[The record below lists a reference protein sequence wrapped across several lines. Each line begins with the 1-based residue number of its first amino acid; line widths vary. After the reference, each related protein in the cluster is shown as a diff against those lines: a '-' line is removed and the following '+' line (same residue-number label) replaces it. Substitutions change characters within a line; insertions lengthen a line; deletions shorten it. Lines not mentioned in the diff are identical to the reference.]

1 MKIFSELLKFLN
13 FLRSKRIKFTII
25 QSRDDA
31 IMVSF
36 ATFGMRYEVEF
47 LDDGPVYSIFRGSEA
62 VADDYPALI
71 QMIEDETR

>member
-1 MKIFSELLKFLN
+1 MEPFRN
-13 FLRSKRIKFTII
+13 FLDFLTHLQSKKIQFALT

-36 ATFGMRYEVEF
+36 ATFGALYEVEF